1 MTDLAEI
8 KSLVVE
14 QGQAWDGFAAETKA
28 KIADLTQ
35 EIVRLRRP
43 GALLPAAPAGY
54 DRQLGEA
61 LRKAALGDE
70 REIKGMS
77 AGTDP
82 EGGYLVIPQM
92 DSVVRQIRDVVSPVS
107 ALARNIELKS
117 GGEML
122 MPYFRGTLASSW
134 VGELESR
141 PATAPVDMGEHRV
154 VLHEVYA
161 MPQVSQKLLD
171 TANYDVG
178 AILVDQIAHGLATA
192 EAVAIHSGNG
202 VNRPRGFTTHETQA
216 AADATRTW
224 GKFEHIATGVSGAFA
239 AANQADVLVDT
250 VSALA
255 PQYRPRANWLMSR
268 STAGAVRKFRDD
280 LGQFLWAPSL
290 QAGQP
295 DRLLGYPVTISDDVP
310 AVAASSL
317 AIWFGDWSAAYTV
330 VRMPGLRLLRD
341 PYSTKGQIAF
351 YAYQRV
357 GGAAV
362 DFNAIKTVK
371 FATS

>member
-35 EIVRLRRP
+35 SVRLRRP
-43 GALLPAAPAGY
+43 VLLPAAPAGY
-54 DRQLGEA
+54 DHQLGEA

-161 MPQVSQKLLD
+161 MPQVRKSCSTPRTTMLAPFWSTRSR
-171 TANYDVG
+171 TAWRLPRRWRFT
-178 AILVDQIAHGLATA
+178 AATA
-192 EAVAIHSGNG
+192 
-202 VNRPRGFTTHETQA
+202 
-216 AADATRTW
+216 
-224 GKFEHIATGVSGAFA
+224 
-239 AANQADVLVDT
+239 
-250 VSALA
+250 
-255 PQYRPRANWLMSR
+255 
-268 STAGAVRKFRDD
+268 
-280 LGQFLWAPSL
+280 
-290 QAGQP
+290 
-295 DRLLGYPVTISDDVP
+295 
-310 AVAASSL
+310 
-317 AIWFGDWSAAYTV
+317 
-330 VRMPGLRLLRD
+330 
-341 PYSTKGQIAF
+341 
-351 YAYQRV
+351 
-357 GGAAV
+357 
-362 DFNAIKTVK
+362 
-371 FATS
+371 